1 MDYGEV
7 LSRAWRIIWKHKI
20 LWIFGIFAGL
30 AAQAGSGAQNPFS
43 NNPRFQ
49 YNFDF
54 GDFSNGDVPPFLRD
68 FAFNIERFF
77 ESVPVWFW
85 IVLGVSL
92 FILAIGFWVLS
103 IFGRAGLVRG
113 TVKGDEDGSFTFGS
127 LFKEGSK
134 YFLRLL
140 VLDLV
145 LVAGGLAVGVLFAL
159 ALAAVGILTLGIGLL
174 CLVPL
179 LCLLVPA
186 GWALGIYLTQVEV
199 AMLAEDLGIW
209 EAFARAWK
217 VFTGRLGEMIV
228 MGLILLVIGLAGGI
242 LLALP
247 FGLVLAPF
255 GISLLSTGELTTTA
269 FTATMVIGLLLLPF
283 AILGGG
289 ILTAF
294 NWGAWTLTFRR
305 LTGRKAGA
313 PAAQTAVAPVAPVAP
328 IAPVAPV
335 APVAPPA
342 PEAPGEFPPDA

>member
-30 AAQAGSGAQNPFS
+30 AAQAGSGAQNPFG